1 MVGLTR
7 GALRPIEKNERP
19 LALTP
24 RNESQHRLN
33 VFFYCQPA
41 LLILNG
47 REFLCKEQVELDVVT
62 IVADRFDKV
71 DGGEVTLCL
80 DVFDDLQVALLAL
93 LRLHGKLL
101 VFCNVLMAFTQ
112 AFTLLMLAIILCLLA
127 LSLIL
132 FIVLS
137 SRRFFAPPL
146 GML

>member
-1 MVGLTR
+1 M
-7 GALRPIEKNERP
+7 RPIEKNERP

-101 VFCNVLMAFTQ
+101 VSTSKRQKNRREK
-112 AFTLLMLAIILCLLA
+112 CL
-127 LSLIL
+127 
-132 FIVLS
+132 
-137 SRRFFAPPL
+137 
-146 GML
+146 G